1 MAGNTKDWVKIAAM
15 WQRAASLILAAM
27 IFMAGGRLYAQTTTS
42 GCPLRPQ
49 NFSLRNRDLPVGE
62 LNGGIFFTSGMT
74 IDADGAPN
82 AYGPKNKGLDYTA
95 NARGAHGWAAL
106 VTNKHGIPV
115 RQKSGQYRGFYVST
129 TSLEQTSVKDVANPT
144 RYIDARTIPYIALP
158 KDFAERFGIG
168 LGDLAV
174 VMNEANGRSAYAIF
188 ADVGPRGRIG
198 EGSIALA
205 TELGLPANPRHDQA
219 FDQITYL
226 IFPGSGAGR
235 WKRITPARVQ
245 SLAASSLQQWMNET
259 ATCYDGPARTEQS
272 SNELSQ

>member
-1 MAGNTKDWVKIAAM
+1 
-15 WQRAASLILAAM
+15 M
-27 IFMAGGRLYAQTTTS
+27 IFMGFVPLYPQSPALGT
-42 GCPLRPQ
+42 CPLRPVT
-49 NFSLRNRDLPVGE
+49 FALKNRDLPVGE
-62 LNGGIFFTSGMT
+62 LNGGVFFTAGMT

-82 AYGPKNKGLDYTA
+82 AYGPKNRGLDYTA

-106 VTNKHGIPV
+106 VTNRHGNPV

-129 TSLEQTSVKDVANPT
+129 TSLEQTSVKDVANPN

-174 VMNEANGRSAYAIF
+174 VINEANGHSAYAVF

-205 TELGLPANPRHDQA
+205 RELGLPANPRHDQA
-219 FDQITYL
+219 FGQITYL

-235 WKRITPARVQ
+235 WKRMTRAGVRF
-245 SLAASSLQQWMNET
+245 LGDRSLQQWTRET
-259 ATCYDGPARTEQS
+259 ANCYDGPTQTKQS
-272 SNELSQ
+272 WN